1 LATWTVYSGTSPAYP
16 MEDQGP
22 YRRPYTSF
30 LLAHIFLQAVYVCGP
45 AGFSSLTPR
54 DILELE
60 GA

>member
-1 LATWTVYSGTSPAYP
+1 

-22 YRRPYTSF
+22 YRQPYTAF
-30 LLAHIFLQAVYVCGP
+30 LSAQTFPQAIYVCGP

>member
-1 LATWTVYSGTSPAYP
+1 

-22 YRRPYTSF
+22 YRQPYTAF
-30 LLAHIFLQAVYVCGP
+30 LLAHIFLQAFYVCGP
-45 AGFSSLTPR
+45 AGFSSLQSH